1 MHCRQQAR
9 RRAAGAKSSARP
21 RAVCLHRAQLCP
33 VPPAACVL
41 LPVYQKLRKC
51 ASPAPQALF
60 PAAGAV
66 FPMDA
71 APMACA
77 VRGPWRRPLP
87 ALFPSANAFPVRRCC
102 PNGPRYSPPAAPLA
116 TAGTF
121 ARPCRCPPLAPRP
134 ACRQRRPIGLRAW
147 GTGPCIACHTGKKYT
162 NSNDNTICIQVFLP
176 AQARPAARR
185 AARAQKGK
193 KMPHAKG
200 MGHFEKRKI
209 TR

>member
-9 RRAAGAKSSARP
+9 RRAAGAKGSARP
-21 RAVCLHRAQLCP
+21 RAVCRRRAQLCP

-60 PAAGAV
+60 PAAGVA
-66 FPMDA
+66 FPIGA
-71 APMACA
+71 APMARA

-116 TAGTF
+116 AGTF

-134 ACRQRRPIGLRAW
+134 ACRQRRPIGPRAW
-147 GTGPCIACHTGKKYT
+147 GTGRALPAARAKYT
-162 NSNDNTICIQVFLP
+162 NSNDNTICI
-176 AQARPAARR
+176 
-185 AARAQKGK
+185 
-193 KMPHAKG
+193 
-200 MGHFEKRKI
+200 
-209 TR
+209 